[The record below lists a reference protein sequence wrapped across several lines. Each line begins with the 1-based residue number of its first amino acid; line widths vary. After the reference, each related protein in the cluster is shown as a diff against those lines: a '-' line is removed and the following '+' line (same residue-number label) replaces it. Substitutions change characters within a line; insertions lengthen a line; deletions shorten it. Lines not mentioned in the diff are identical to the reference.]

1 MNAHPMAATN
11 KEHERRKRTGL
22 RRDIMKYAGSIKALV
37 LLLATAAL
45 SACGGGGGSGNDSP
59 FNPPGIQV
67 TATAGNGSIG
77 INSSTDV
84 TVRVTQVNG
93 TPVAN
98 GTAVTASVS
107 PAGIGNIAAVTGG
120 NSTGTQGGNASF
132 RFQSAG
138 QQGTAVLSF
147 SVQDP
152 NVAGR
157 TVTSNL
163 NVTITGSTTGD
174 SRLTI
179 APVRTSLPVNIYNV
193 PPFVGSPYLTE
204 VVITA
209 RTASGQPINEED
221 GIQVSVNPV
230 GSTGGFSTLDD
241 AETEDENEFEIRL
254 GQGPVDVVAGRAT
267 IFVHSLNFSGATTL
281 TVTMADPETQQ
292 TVIATQ
298 TFNITTVTPPLPSEI
313 ILATQGR
320 PVYVQGSGGNTSV
333 QLEARV
339 NDGIGQPVPDPV
351 AGNNA
356 FNNVRLE
363 ILNQGQ
369 GERLSGINAQ
379 GQSVSG
385 GTISIRTTNGIGGAL
400 FTSGTRTGTTVV
412 RATSDRADNN
422 VDNGISDP
430 VVTERSIVVSDG
442 RLFNIELTQPIEDAL
457 VINPVDPTVGPSPGT
472 SPESPDGTYSI
483 TVSIIATDRLG
494 NPVVPGT
501 PIKFGL
507 IDEPQDTGGFD
518 FLISGVDGNPQE
530 GGTLFTAAGG
540 QFRTAGGGAGPGDA
554 IAIFGKEVPGNRDLE
569 GARRITSVNSQTSLT
584 VERRFNLNDD
594 TGVTVDYLGALP
606 YVIGRAQDGN
616 IVAEGVTNEF
626 GVARTVMTYPTS
638 RLGKRVVVWAQG
650 DGDIINGV
658 PETVSDVDVLAFA
671 GIAPIEIFA
680 SPSTIAANT
689 TADVSVCVIDA
700 LGTPLRGVTIS
711 FNFGAFEGTGTV
723 DGTPNNGVLGSPTG
737 PDGCSIATVVTSG
750 VSDAGGE
757 VVFSVGGAEATV
769 TIVRGDLILQASPTF
784 ITEFEEIVTLTLI
797 NGSGAPQAGYLILGT
812 CTGENGTVIQL
823 FDGPGTTNANGQTT
837 VRVSSSNLN
846 QIGQAGGGSC
856 EFSTTDGSATA
867 TVTIQG
873 RDICDT
879 EFSPPPAGCGDPPPT
894 VTLTLNIFSSGPGA
908 PGFSVVS
915 NPAGITCTVAAD
927 GASESCVAEF
937 EEGTDVTLVTS
948 PSVSVT
954 WLGECVPAG
963 GNPSIGA
970 SVEMGG
976 DRVCTATS
984 DP

>member
-1 MNAHPMAATN
+1 
-11 KEHERRKRTGL
+11 
-22 RRDIMKYAGSIKALV
+22 MKYAGSIKASMLFLLSALLV
-37 LLLATAAL
+37 
-45 SACGGGGGSGNDSP
+45 ACGGGGGSGNDSG
-59 FNPPGIQV
+59 FNPPGLQA
-67 TATAGNGSIG
+67 TATAGTTSIG
-77 INSSTDV
+77 INSSTDI
-84 TVRVTQVNG
+84 TVRVTQAGGAPVNDG
-93 TPVAN
+93 TSVS
-98 GTAVTASVS
+98 GSVS
-107 PAGIGNIAAVTGG
+107 PSGIGNLASLTGG
-120 NSTGTQGGNASF
+120 NSAATVGGNARF
-132 RFQSAG
+132 RFQSGG
-138 QQGTAVLSF
+138 QQGTATLTF
-147 SVQDP
+147 AVQDP

-157 TVTSNL
+157 TVNATLNITVGGTS
-163 NVTITGSTTGD
+163 TGD

-179 APVRTSLPVNIYNV
+179 APTRTSLPVNIFNV
-193 PPFVGSPYLTE
+193 LPFVGSPYMAE
-204 VVITA
+204 VTITA
-209 RTASGQPINEED
+209 RTASGQPINAED

-241 AETEDENEFEIRL
+241 PETDGEDENEFQIRL
-254 GQGPVDVVAGRAT
+254 GQGPVDVVAGQAT
-267 IFVHSLNFSGATTL
+267 IFVHSLNFSGTTTL
-281 TVTMADPETQQ
+281 TVTMLDPETQQ

-298 TFNITTVTPPLPSEI
+298 VFNVTTVTPPLPSAI
-313 ILATQGR
+313 FLNTQGR

-339 NDGIGQPVPDPV
+339 DDGIGQPVPDPV

-369 GERLSGINAQ
+369 GERLSGVNAQ
-379 GQSVSG
+379 GQSVNGAS
-385 GTISIRTTNGIGGAL
+385 ISVRTTNGIAGAL
-400 FTSGTRTGTTVV
+400 FTAGNRTGTTVV

-442 RLFNIELTQPIEDAL
+442 RLFNIELTQPIENAL
-457 VINPVDPTVGPSPGT
+457 VINPVDPTVGPTPGET
-472 SPESPDGTYSI
+472 PDSPDGTYSL

-494 NPVVPGT
+494 NPVIPGT

-507 IDEPQDTGGFD
+507 IDEPQASGVAD
-518 FLISGVDGNPQE
+518 FLISGLDGNPQE
-530 GGTLFTAAGG
+530 GGTLFTAATG

-554 IAIFGKEVPGNRDLE
+554 LVIFGKEVVGNRDLE
-569 GARRITSVNSQTSLT
+569 GARVITAVNSQTSLT
-584 VERRFNLNDD
+584 VQRRFNLNDD
-594 TGVTVDYLGALP
+594 TGVSVDYLGALP
-606 YVIGRAQDGN
+606 YVIGRAQEGN
-616 IVAEGVTNEF
+616 IVADGLTNEF
-626 GVARTVMTYPTS
+626 GVARTIMTYPTS
-638 RLGKRVVVWAQG
+638 RLGKRVIVWAQG
-650 DGDIINGV
+650 DGDIVNNV

-671 GIAPIEIFA
+671 GVAPIEIFA
-680 SPSTIAANT
+680 SPTSIPANT
-689 TADVSVCVIDA
+689 TAPVSVCVIDA
-700 LGTPLRGVTIS
+700 LGTPLRGVTINFS
-711 FNFGAFEGTGTV
+711 FAAFEGNGTV
-723 DGTPNNGVLGSPTG
+723 DGVAGLGTLANPTG

-750 VSDAGGE
+750 VSEDGGE

-769 TIVRGDLILQASPTF
+769 SIVRGDLILQANPTF
-784 ITEFEEIVTLTLI
+784 ITEFDEIVTLTLI
-797 NGSGAPQAGYLILGT
+797 NGSGAPQPGYLIVGS
-812 CTGENGTVIQL
+812 CTGENGTIVQL
-823 FDGPGTTNANGQTT
+823 FNGPGTTNANGQTT

-908 PGFSVVS
+908 PGFSIVS

-927 GASESCVAEF
+927 GASESCVADF

-948 PSVSVT
+948 PSVSLT

-976 DRVCTATS
+976 DRVCNATS